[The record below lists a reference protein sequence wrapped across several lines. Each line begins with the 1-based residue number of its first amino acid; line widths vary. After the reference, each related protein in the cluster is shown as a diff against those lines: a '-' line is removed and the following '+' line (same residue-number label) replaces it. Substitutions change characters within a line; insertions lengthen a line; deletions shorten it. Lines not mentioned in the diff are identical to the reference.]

1 MNTRIHNSNSSA
13 FSLVEAAIVL
23 GVVGLIIGGIWVAAA
38 QVTLYLQTSRAV
50 SGIMSIKDNMQ
61 RLISRRD
68 SCAMGDNV
76 YPSDLVGI
84 GIVPDDWEQGSTIIH
99 PFGGTLSI
107 KNMCTSGARFDLI
120 ISGLKKAQC
129 FRLLRAIP
137 QGLSTNWNDG
147 VSKGELIYI
156 NAPGFST
163 TTFPAT
169 VPDTA
174 CGNASNTV
182 YLTYGY
188 TRIN

>member
-1 MNTRIHNSNSSA
+1 MPSPKPKKKA

-68 SCAMGDNV
+68 ACTLGDN
-76 YPSDLVGI
+76 YFPSASDLVGM
-84 GIVPDDWEQGSTIIH
+84 GIVPNDWAQGSNIIH
-99 PFGGTLSI
+99 PYGGALTV

-137 QGLSTNWNDG
+137 QGLSTSWDTGISN
-147 VSKGELIYI
+147 GELVYI
-156 NAPGFST
+156 NAPSFAT
-163 TTFPAT
+163 TTFPTAI
-169 VPDTA
+169 PDTA